1 MPVIVPK
8 DKETLWLVPDN
19 HHQKELLSLLKPYP
33 SDKMQISDVDA
44 KTFQGPKG

>member
-8 DKETLWLVPDN
+8 DKEALWLDPDN
-19 HHQKELLSLLKPYP
+19 RHQKELLSLLKPYP
-33 SDKMQISDVDA
+33 SDKMQMSQVDA